1 MKIYSFFLILTAILS
16 LSVKAQVSGNALHFD
31 GLNDYV
37 DMGNAATFN
46 VGNAVTYE
54 AWINPD
60 TTLTGFIFAK
70 WVAFAEDIQLG
81 FSGNKIFF
89 YLHNVFG
96 GVQLYSSTF
105 VPLHQYTHV
114 AATYDASAGIAKI
127 YINGVFDTS
136 KSVGSSVNN
145 STGNLYLGFNP
156 VRGDFVAPFKGII
169 DEVRIWNIARTES
182 EIQSTMNQSLNG
194 NETGLVGYWKFDEGT
209 GSTTADLTSN
219 GNNGTIS
226 GAIWVPGAT
235 PVENENNFTLPD
247 QFSLQQNYPN
257 PFNPSTRIQ
266 YQVSS
271 ISQVTLKVYDV
282 LGNEVATL
290 VNEEQTAGTYEVE
303 FSAKGGSASGGN
315 AYNLSSGIY
324 FYQLQTGIFVE
335 TKKMILLR

>member
-1 MKIYSFFLILTAILS
+1 MKIYSFFLLLITVLS
-16 LSVKAQVSGNALHFD
+16 LSVKAQISGNALHFD

-60 TTLTGFIFAK
+60 TTSSGFIIAK

-96 GVQLYSSTF
+96 GIQLYSSPL
-105 VPLHQYTHV
+105 VPLHQYSHI

-136 KSVGSSVNN
+136 KSVGSGVSN
-145 STGNLYLGFNP
+145 SAGNLYFGSNP

-194 NETGLVGYWKFDEGT
+194 NEPGLVGYWEFDEGT

-219 GNNGTIS
+219 GNDGTIS
-226 GAIWVPGAT
+226 GAIWVPGISSVKDEVGFPKT
-235 PVENENNFTLPD
+235 Y
-247 QFSLQQNYPN
+247 SMSQNYPN
-257 PFNPSTRIQ
+257 PFNPTTKIQ

-271 ISQVTLKVYDV
+271 ISKVTLKVYDV

-290 VNEEQTAGTYEVE
+290 VSEEKLAGVYEVE
-303 FSAKGGSASGGN
+303 FDAS
-315 AYNLSSGIY
+315 NLSSGIY
-324 FYQLQTGIFVE
+324 LYTLQTGSFFE
-335 TKKMILLR
+335 SKKMILIK

>member
-1 MKIYSFFLILTAILS
+1 MKIYSFFLILTTILS
-16 LSVKAQVSGNALHFD
+16 LSVKAQISGNALHFD

-37 DMGNAATFN
+37 DMGNAAVFN
-46 VGNAVTYE
+46 VGNTVTYE

-60 TTLTGFIFAK
+60 TTFSGFIFAK
-70 WVAFAEDIQLG
+70 WVAFAEDIQFG
-81 FSGNKIFF
+81 FSGNNVFF

-96 GVQLYSSTF
+96 GIQLYSSPL
-105 VPLHQYTHV
+105 VPLHQYTHI

-136 KSVGSSVNN
+136 KSVGSSVSN

-156 VRGDFVAPFKGII
+156 VRGDFIAPFKGII

-182 EIQSTMNQSLNG
+182 EIQSTLNQSLNG
-194 NETGLVGYWKFDEGT
+194 NEIGLIGYWQFDEGT
-209 GSTTADLTSN
+209 GTITSDATSN
-219 GNNGTIS
+219 QNDGTIS
-226 GAIWVPGAT
+226 GATWVPVPT
-235 PVENENNFTLPD
+235 PVENENNFTQPD

-290 VNEEQTAGTYEVE
+290 VDEYKPAGSYEVDLN
-303 FSAKGGSASGGN
+303 ASK
-315 AYNLSSGIY
+315 LSSGIY
-324 FYQLQTGIFVE
+324 FYKLQSNNYIE
-335 TKKMILLR
+335 TKKMILIK

>member
-1 MKIYSFFLILTAILS
+1 MKTILTTVFVMFLFC
-16 LSVKAQVSGNALHFD
+16 LNLFAQFSGNALQFD
-31 GLNDYV
+31 GVNDYV

-105 VPLHQYTHV
+105 VPLHQYTHI

-136 KSVGSSVNN
+136 KSVGSSVSN
-145 STGNLYLGFNP
+145 STGNLYFGFNP

-194 NETGLVGYWKFDEGT
+194 NEPGLVGYWKFDEGT

-219 GNNGTIS
+219 GNDGTIS

-235 PVENENNFTLPD
+235 PVEDDVNTLH
-247 QFSLQQNYPN
+247 SYNLLQNYPN
-257 PFNPSTRIQ
+257 PFNPATTIR
-266 YQVSS
+266 YS
-271 ISQVTLKVYDV
+271 IPQKSNVTLKVYDI
-282 LGNEVATL
+282 LGNEVTTL
-290 VNEEQTAGTYEVE
+290 VNEEKERGVYTVTFDASSIANGMYLYRLQAG
-303 FSAKGGSASGGN
+303 S
-315 AYNLSSGIY
+315 
-324 FYQLQTGIFVE
+324 FVG
-335 TKKMILLR
+335 TKKMILLK

>member
-1 MKIYSFFLILTAILS
+1 MKIYSFFLALTTVLS
-16 LSVKAQVSGNALHFD
+16 LSVKAQISGNALHFD

-60 TTLTGFIFAK
+60 TTSSGFIIAK

-96 GVQLYSSTF
+96 GIQLYSSPL
-105 VPLHQYTHV
+105 VPLHQYTHI

-136 KSVGSSVNN
+136 KSVGSGVSN
-145 STGNLYLGFNP
+145 SAGNLYFGSNP

-194 NETGLVGYWKFDEGT
+194 NEPGLVGYWEFDEGT

-219 GNNGTIS
+219 GNDGTIS

-235 PVENENNFTLPD
+235 PVEDDVNTL
-247 QFSLQQNYPN
+247 QSYNLLQNYPN
-257 PFNPSTRIQ
+257 PFNPSTAIR
-266 YQVSS
+266 YSLPTS
-271 ISQVTLKVYDV
+271 EFVTVKVYDI

-290 VNEEQTAGTYEVE
+290 VNEEKERGVYTVNFDASQL
-303 FSAKGGSASGGN
+303 ASGM
-315 AYNLSSGIY
+315 YLY
-324 FYQLQTGIFVE
+324 RLQAGSFVE
-335 TKKMILLR
+335 TKKMILLK

>member
-1 MKIYSFFLILTAILS
+1 MKKSVVIVFIQFLFCATLF
-16 LSVKAQVSGNALHFD
+16 AQFSGNALQFD
-31 GLNDYV
+31 GVNDYV
-37 DMGNAATFN
+37 DMGNSATFN

-60 TTLTGFIFAK
+60 TTFTGFIIAK

-96 GVQLYSSTF
+96 GIQLYSSPL
-105 VPLHQYTHV
+105 VPLHQYTHI

-136 KSVGSSVNN
+136 KSVGSTVSN
-145 STGNLYLGFNP
+145 STGNLYFGFNP
-156 VRGDFVAPFKGII
+156 VRGDFIAPFKGII

-194 NETGLVGYWKFDEGT
+194 NETGLIGYWKFDEGT
-209 GSTTADLTSN
+209 GTTTSDATSN
-219 GNNGTIS
+219 HNNGTIS
-226 GAIWVPGAT
+226 GATWVPGPT
-235 PVENENNFTLPD
+235 PVENENNFTQPD

-257 PFNPSTRIQ
+257 PFNPSTKIKYTIPSVIASETKQ
-266 YQVSS
+266 YQIVS
-271 ISQVTLKVYDV
+271 LKVYDV

-290 VNEEQTAGTYEVE
+290 VSEEKLAGVYEVE
-303 FSAKGGSASGGN
+303 FDASK
-315 AYNLSSGIY
+315 LSSGIY
-324 FYQLQTGIFVE
+324 LYALQTGSFFE
-335 TKKMILLR
+335 SKKMILIK